1 MDCQSSIW
9 FIHLFRDHDGWFA
22 GRAAAAKVEELGLSR
37 GNPRIQFAQL
47 KGMADVLSLSLV
59 HAGFRVSKV
68 LAFGSVPEFI
78 PFIVRR
84 AEENRGL
91 LGNTSID
98 RQCLRCDYIL
108 FPSFEKLVLFC
119 FNSLNSPQFV
129 SDSCFHSG
137 HSHRCNEI
145 FVSVVFPDIVMHRIQ
160 NGAHKTTT
168 EKLHLVMHAYTRILM
183 HKFEYSIR
191 WWIAILIALLIL
203 VVSLSY
209 EKYGF
214 AYLAQK
220 PNLKARS
227 QKRDGK

>member
-91 LGNTSID
+91 LGNTAID

-108 FPSFEKLVLFC
+108 FPTFEKLVLFC
-119 FNSLNSPQFV
+119 FNSHNSWV
-129 SDSCFHSG
+129 
-137 HSHRCNEI
+137 
-145 FVSVVFPDIVMHRIQ
+145 
-160 NGAHKTTT
+160 
-168 EKLHLVMHAYTRILM
+168 
-183 HKFEYSIR
+183 
-191 WWIAILIALLIL
+191 IL
-203 VVSLSY
+203 VFTLDIHIGVTRSSSLLSFLTLWCI
-209 EKYGF
+209 EF
-214 AYLAQK
+214 RMELTRRLQK
-220 PNLKARS
+220 SFTL
-227 QKRDGK
+227 